1 MYGAEY
7 GHAEIV
13 RLLLDAGADVT
24 PKDLDG
30 ETALMIAQRR
40 GHAAIVELF
49 TGRSRSE
56 A

>member
-24 PKDLDG
+24 LK
-30 ETALMIAQRR
+30 TSMARR
-40 GHAAIVELF
+40 
-49 TGRSRSE
+49 RS
-56 A
+56 